1 MEEKEMGTQ
10 AEAGAQEEQARQES
24 HQERIS
30 GQELIQELDR
40 LGHKVAEVVEIAWNS
55 EQRKHIQEDLRRGLS
70 ALVANLEQGLQEVS
84 QKPQTREIL
93 EKAEDVAES
102 VGEKVRSSKVAQ
114 ELAAGLVQGL
124 RALSERMDRLAAE
137 LQEKQPTSQGDAE
150 TGEQEIPIDRE

>member
-1 MEEKEMGTQ
+1 MEEKEMETQ
-10 AEAGAQEEQARQES
+10 AGAQEEQTRQAG

-30 GQELIQELDR
+30 GQELLQELDR

-84 QKPQTREIL
+84 QKPQAREIL

-137 LQEKQPTSQGDAE
+137 LQEKQPTSQGDPKP
-150 TGEQEIPIDRE
+150 GEQDIPIDRE